1 MERVRLDK
9 WLWAARFFKTRG
21 AATDAVLGGRV
32 HVNDVRVK
40 PARLLSVGDVV
51 ELTSNSQRRTVQV
64 TGLSEKRGPASIAAT
79 LYAETPESLRA
90 REQEALERRLAR
102 PLGANLGER
111 PSKRDR
117 RRLEALRRADRT
129 KRGR

>member
-79 LYAETPESLRA
+79 LYAETPGSLRA